1 MGYGHDKFGQKTPP
15 HREFEKNVPP
25 CRVLNMELPA
35 IEKEA
40 LLLPDTERALL
51 ADRLLA
57 SLNVESSDLRQQ
69 WITEAESR
77 LEAYQNGG
85 ISAVDGPQTMA
96 SLRAKFGR

>member
-1 MGYGHDKFGQKTPP
+1 MGVPDFPLP
-15 HREFEKNVPP
+15 HTGLEKIVPP
-25 CRVLNMELPA
+25 CKVLNMELPV

-57 SLNVESSDLRQQ
+57 SLNTASSDLHRQ
-69 WITEAESR
+69 WVAEAESR
-77 LEAYQNGG
+77 LKAYRNGA

>member
-1 MGYGHDKFGQKTPP
+1 
-15 HREFEKNVPP
+15 
-25 CRVLNMELPA
+25 MELPV

-57 SLNVESSDLRQQ
+57 SLNGESRDLRQQ
-69 WITEAESR
+69 WVAEAESR
-77 LEAYQNGG
+77 LEAYQNGS

-96 SLRAKFGR
+96 SLRAQFGG